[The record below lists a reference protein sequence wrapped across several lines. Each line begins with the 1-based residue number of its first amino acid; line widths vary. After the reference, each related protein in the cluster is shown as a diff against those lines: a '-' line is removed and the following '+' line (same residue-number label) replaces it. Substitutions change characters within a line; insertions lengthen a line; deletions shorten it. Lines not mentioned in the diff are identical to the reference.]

1 MTADVHSNWAH
12 CKAFAILEIKARII
26 AAAMLVLDM
35 KKISDQPRHKLSPV
49 AARSGN
55 DQEKKHYLMKLSGQ
69 IVDQFVIDQHS
80 LNSFLDGILSE
91 QEKNDAVNNQ
101 ELTTDGRFPCRSPGC
116 NKSFKYDGKRRRD
129 HELTHDPPPVIPE
142 KPVLSSNYPKKGSL
156 SDLNDHDDIF
166 NYNCSLLAQ
175 GLLFLNFLDSTSE
188 GDGDRSIRCWKFFLL
203 HFKEDKSTTK
213 YALEA
218 LYLLLQV
225 YSLLPPAEAH
235 SLV

>member
-12 CKAFAILEIKARII
+12 CKAFAILEIKACII
-26 AAAMLVLDM
+26 AAAMLPMLVLGM
-35 KKISDQPRHKLSPV
+35 KKISDQPTHNLSLV

-116 NKSFKYDGKRRRD
+116 NKSLGG
-129 HELTHDPPPVIPE
+129 ETM
-142 KPVLSSNYPKKGSL
+142 N
-156 SDLNDHDDIF
+156 
-166 NYNCSLLAQ
+166 
-175 GLLFLNFLDSTSE
+175 
-188 GDGDRSIRCWKFFLL
+188 
-203 HFKEDKSTTK
+203 
-213 YALEA
+213 
-218 LYLLLQV
+218 
-225 YSLLPPAEAH
+225 LPMILP
-235 SLV
+235 L